1 MPRAKKNKQAGAA
14 FKELLEQKGFSN
26 YKLAK
31 AIGMGTGHI
40 GRIASG
46 EIASPTP
53 ATLEKIAAALGVEL
67 GELTMIFAQSPV
79 RAHSAEVP
87 PPQEEAQEETVSKN
101 PDFVEREEAITY
113 PYPENDLD
121 ELVRRVRSK
130 RKHRIQDQCGKM
142 KLLNISQ
149 RVDTDDLYVDVNVLR
164 DIPSQRYTD
173 ISQLARGFDPT
184 DNDFDRF
191 YLGKVPYKRVR
202 GIEVIEDRCKVMVLG
217 KPGSGKTTFLQ
228 YLAIECEIGKL
239 QTNRVPIFIRLSRFV
254 ENAIDEGSLILLDY
268 INQEF
273 RNSGIDYPKASET
286 LLKHGKCLIL
296 LDGLDEVPGTY
307 SLEVVKQIRYFC
319 DSYSNNSLVI
329 TCRTNA
335 HNYSFY
341 SLGFIEV
348 EIADFKGTQI
358 NKFAEKWFTAVD
370 RNNNK
375 VGKATANDFLKKL
388 NLSENKRI
396 RDLAVTP
403 ILLHLTC
410 LFFRDRNGNFP
421 ISRAELYQEGI
432 DILLSK
438 WDKSKGIQRDEVYG
452 NLSSDDKKDLL
463 SYVAATLFQQNNYFP
478 RQDKLQPMIAAYL
491 KLPITQGKV
500 VLQSIENQHGLLV
513 ERAQGIY
520 SFSHLTF
527 QEYLTAKEIISK
539 SDNIS
544 ALKIWLENITEKR
557 WREVFLL
564 LADLL
569 YLLPSAD
576 NLLLLMKEKIDG
588 IIAKNVKLQEFIT
601 WVHQKSLAVSSS
613 YRPVAVRAFYC
624 TLDYE
629 ANLRFDRNFIH
640 SLDTDFARICI
651 QILDLA
657 RALNL
662 NPNQA
667 CSLSKDCGLALDIAL
682 NISLTI
688 AFNLCTGNI
697 QRNRILGITRA
708 LNFALLLNS
717 KLHNEIQELK
727 EQIPLMKEDL
737 ESFYDW
743 WKFHGQTWTKKLRN
757 LMIKHLN
764 IPHNW
769 FSTNIDNFS
778 FSFWGDESA
787 SLNQYYD
794 ANKLLVDCL
803 NRAANVTPTVRSHI
817 EDTLLLPIA
826 EIEKRKLAD

>member
-1 MPRAKKNKQAGAA
+1 
-14 FKELLEQKGFSN
+14 
-26 YKLAK
+26 
-31 AIGMGTGHI
+31 
-40 GRIASG
+40 
-46 EIASPTP
+46 
-53 ATLEKIAAALGVEL
+53 
-67 GELTMIFAQSPV
+67 
-79 RAHSAEVP
+79 
-87 PPQEEAQEETVSKN
+87 
-101 PDFVEREEAITY
+101 
-113 PYPENDLD
+113 
-121 ELVRRVRSK
+121 
-130 RKHRIQDQCGKM
+130 
-142 KLLNISQ
+142 
-149 RVDTDDLYVDVNVLR
+149 
-164 DIPSQRYTD
+164 
-173 ISQLARGFDPT
+173 
-184 DNDFDRF
+184 
-191 YLGKVPYKRVR
+191 
-202 GIEVIEDRCKVMVLG
+202 
-217 KPGSGKTTFLQ
+217 
-228 YLAIECEIGKL
+228 
-239 QTNRVPIFIRLSRFV
+239 
-254 ENAIDEGSLILLDY
+254 
-268 INQEF
+268 
-273 RNSGIDYPKASET
+273 
-286 LLKHGKCLIL
+286 
-296 LDGLDEVPGTY
+296 
-307 SLEVVKQIRYFC
+307 
-319 DSYSNNSLVI
+319 
-329 TCRTNA
+329 
-335 HNYSFY
+335 
-341 SLGFIEV
+341 
-348 EIADFKGTQI
+348 
-358 NKFAEKWFTAVD
+358 
-370 RNNNK
+370 
-375 VGKATANDFLKKL
+375 
-388 NLSENKRI
+388 
-396 RDLAVTP
+396 
-403 ILLHLTC
+403 
-410 LFFRDRNGNFP
+410 
-421 ISRAELYQEGI
+421 
-432 DILLSK
+432 
-438 WDKSKGIQRDEVYG
+438 
-452 NLSSDDKKDLL
+452 
-463 SYVAATLFQQNNYFP
+463 
-478 RQDKLQPMIAAYL
+478 MIAAYL